1 MVKINPNDARIHNV
15 RIYVERPYYSR
26 DTQLVVIADVHG
38 DNEIPAIAA
47 FHWEQHEPSGVAL
60 LPQYSIRLS
69 ERSNQAQMLMDRLW
83 GLGIRPTKID
93 VEIGALPATQEHL
106 KDMQGL
112 VYQLLPKIL
121 KDD

>member
-1 MVKINPNDARIHNV
+1 MVKIEPDDARIHNV

-26 DTQLVVIADVHG
+26 ATQLVVMADVHG
-38 DNEIPAIAA
+38 ENEPPAIAR
-47 FHWEQHEPSGVAL
+47 FHWEQREPSAIAL
-60 LPQYSIRLS
+60 GQGSYIRLS
-69 ERSNQAQMLMDRLW
+69 ERSNQAQNLMDQLW
-83 GLGIRPTKID
+83 NQGIRPTEVD